1 MSGRRP
7 SALATIRQLD
17 AQGPLLPLVEKPE
30 RAELQVAPY
39 WGEECISTDTETNL
53 CAAADL
59 IAAARALTGGRRQHR
74 GCLALLEPGGMAR
87 AASRRVLEQA
97 RISLEEPGHA
107 LVVGALRRRLESVIA
122 AGL

>member
-1 MSGRRP
+1 MPLASFSLMRARNSSVVRSGSR
-7 SALATIRQLD
+7 TN
-17 AQGPLLPLVEKPE
+17 
-30 RAELQVAPY
+30 
-39 WGEECISTDTETNL
+39 TETNL
-53 CAAADL
+53 GAAADL

-74 GCLALLEPGGMAR
+74 GCLALLEAGGMAR

-122 AGL
+122 AWL

>member
-53 CAAADL
+53 GAAADL
-59 IAAARALTGGRRQHR
+59 IAAA
-74 GCLALLEPGGMAR
+74 LLEAGGMAR
-87 AASRRVLEQA
+87 AASRRLLEQA
-97 RISLEEPGHA
+97 RISLGEPGHA
-107 LVVGALRRRLESVIA
+107 LVVGALRSGLGNGIA